1 MSYVINVFIFCSQ
14 LRSIKNREEGENGRK
29 SKDEIKEELFKSLID
44 NEIEFKFGW
53 IVKTRLRYL
62 KKRVLDLT
70 YKKGLLFEKSKDPD
84 KFWETHINGVI
95 KTHKSVGKVSKTRSG
110 NKF

>member
-1 MSYVINVFIFCSQ
+1 M
-14 LRSIKNREEGENGRK
+14 
-29 SKDEIKEELFKSLID
+29 
-44 NEIEFKFGW
+44 
-53 IVKTRLRYL
+53 RYL
-62 KKRVLDLT
+62 KKRILDLT

-84 KFWETHINGVI
+84 KFRETHINGVI